1 MKRNKGITLVALTVT
16 VIVLII
22 ITGIT
27 VNFTL
32 GENGVIT
39 RAKETRESVQIDD
52 EQKGVKIAAVEAKME
67 SHSSEKSMEVLLKE
81 KLEEQF
87 GKNSVTV
94 VDTGDG
100 YFSVTFVESNRVY
113 VVNEKGTSIKL
124 NDLTL

>member
-1 MKRNKGITLVALTVT
+1 
-16 VIVLII
+16 
-22 ITGIT
+22 
-27 VNFTL
+27 
-32 GENGVIT
+32 
-39 RAKETRESVQIDD
+39 
-52 EQKGVKIAAVEAKME
+52 
-67 SHSSEKSMEVLLKE
+67 MEVLLKE